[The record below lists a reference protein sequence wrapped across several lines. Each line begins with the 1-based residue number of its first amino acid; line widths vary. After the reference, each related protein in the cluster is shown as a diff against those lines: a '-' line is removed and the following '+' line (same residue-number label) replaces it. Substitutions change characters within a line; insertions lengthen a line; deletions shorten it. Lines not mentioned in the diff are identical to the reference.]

1 MSKKINDKIL
11 SIPPYISTSWSRVA
25 ALHMKGSTLAITLVD
40 GDTIQIPNL
49 DAEHITLIFQYHSM
63 YLEQGLS
70 CSSHPSNQELSKL
83 TGMMEQIDEPAI
95 RLAFGSPLEGLG
107 TMMQHNPNQA
117 DAPNLPPD
125 ILQKISAIA
134 KIVGP
139 PDEIL
144 MPKAETGCNCFYC
157 QIARVLDPVIEA
169 QVEVQDEIS
178 EKELQFQQW
187 TITQTGEQLYAVTNR
202 LDEHEKYNV
211 FLGHPVGCTCGKSGC
226 EHILAVLKS

>member
-1 MSKKINDKIL
+1 MSIKINDKIL
-11 SIPPYISTSWSRVA
+11 SIPPYISTSWSRIA

-49 DAEHITLIFQYHSM
+49 DTEHVTLIFQYHTM
-63 YLEQGLS
+63 HLEKGYSLS
-70 CSSHPSNQELSKL
+70 SNQEVGKFK
-83 TGMMEQIDEPAI
+83 GMMEQIDEPAI
-95 RLAFGSPLEGLG
+95 RVAFGSPLEGLG

-117 DAPNLPPD
+117 DAPNLPPE

-144 MPKAETGCNCFYC
+144 MPKAEVGCNCFHC
-157 QIARVLDPVIEA
+157 QIARVLNPVIEA
-169 QVEVQDEIS
+169 QVEEQQGEIS
-178 EKELQFQQW
+178 EQELQFQQW
-187 TITQTGEQLYAVTNR
+187 SIIQTGEQLYAVTSR

-211 FLGHPVGCTCGKSGC
+211 YLGHPVGCTCGKQGC